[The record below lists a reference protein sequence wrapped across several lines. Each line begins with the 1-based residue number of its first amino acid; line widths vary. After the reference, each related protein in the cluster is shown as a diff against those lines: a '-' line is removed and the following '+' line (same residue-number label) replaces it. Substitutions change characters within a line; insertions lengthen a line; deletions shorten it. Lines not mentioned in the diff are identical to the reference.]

1 MAAHESGLSNEL
13 SSGAIRAQSVRRR
26 IVTNAR
32 HRFLAHGFR
41 MVTMDDL
48 AMDLGMSKKTLYAHF
63 SDKAALLQA
72 VLLDKLRDVD
82 ADLKRIV
89 SQDAYSFPALLH
101 ELFAC
106 LQWHLEEI
114 QPTFL
119 WDIQREK
126 PDLFLLLQTRRMEM
140 VHLYFGKVLHEG
152 RKAGLIGKD
161 IPVKLIIEILLAAV
175 QAIMTPQKMK
185 EMGLTPQTAFLAIIG
200 VVLRGV
206 MTEKGRTKM
215 SSYPE
220 PRTLP
225 RNAKF

>member
-1 MAAHESGLSNEL
+1 MTAHDSGLGNEP
-13 SSGAIRAQSVRRR
+13 SRGPMTAQSVRRR
-26 IVTNAR
+26 IITNAR

-41 MVTMDDL
+41 MVTMDHL
-48 AMDLGMSKKTLYAHF
+48 ATDLGMSKKTLYTHF

-72 VLLDKLRDVD
+72 VLLDKLHDVD

-89 SQDAYSFPALLH
+89 SQDVSSFPDLLH

-106 LQWHLEEI
+106 LHRHLEEI

-161 IPVKLIIEILLAAV
+161 ISVKLIIEILLAAV
-175 QAIMTPQKMK
+175 QTIMTQQMMK
-185 EMGLTPQTAFLAIIG
+185 EVGLTPQTAFMAIIG
-200 VVLRGV
+200 VVLKGV
-206 MTEKGRTKM
+206 MTEKGRTKL
-215 SSYPE
+215 SNYHELP
-220 PRTLP
+220 TLA
-225 RNAKF
+225 RNKKS